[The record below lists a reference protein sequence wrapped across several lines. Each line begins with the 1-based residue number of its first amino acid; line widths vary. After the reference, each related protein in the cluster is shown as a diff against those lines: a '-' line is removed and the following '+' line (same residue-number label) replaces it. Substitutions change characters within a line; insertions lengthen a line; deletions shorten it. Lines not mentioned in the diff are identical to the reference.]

1 MKTRTR
7 QGGFTLV
14 EMMTVV
20 AIIGV
25 MVTMAIV
32 YLKPKKRTMDVA
44 NSIGDMMREAN
55 RRAVSLGPVR
65 PGVATALGSKA
76 RTRLRA
82 TGTFFATSTFILER
96 LVEDA
101 APATTA
107 TWVEVSR
114 YTTPSTVIS
123 FFWSNSTGHDY
134 WVGWNFDMN
143 AFVGACYPDG
153 TCDARSVWLYYYNTV
168 NPWDHPD
175 IGGSYWAKVSL
186 MPLGG
191 AVRTTPD
198 IW

>member
-44 NSIGDMMREAN
+44 NSVGDMMREAN
-55 RRAVSLGPVR
+55 RRAVALGPVR
-65 PGVATALGSKA
+65 PGVAAALGSKA
-76 RTRLRA
+76 RTRIRA
-82 TGTFFATSTFILER
+82 TGTYFSTATFILER
-96 LVEDA
+96 LVED
-101 APATTA
+101 PGLATTA
-107 TWVEVSR
+107 SWVEISR
-114 YTTPSTVIS
+114 YTTPSTVVILWWNNNTSPYWWNGWS
-123 FFWSNSTGHDY
+123 FDP
-134 WVGWNFDMN
+134 N

-153 TCDARSVWLYYYNTV
+153 TCDPRAVSFYYYNTV
-168 NPWDHPD
+168 NPWEHPD
-175 IGGSYWAKVSL
+175 IGGSQGAKVWL

-191 AVRTTPD
+191 SVRISNT